1 MMKAIQKDDFVLCYI
16 KDLNKEETDYL
27 EDLNNFISTGEVN
40 FMIQKEDFDRVK
52 SILYTQLEKN
62 QDSYDLLKKRL
73 KAQFHIIYA

>member
-1 MMKAIQKDDFVLCYI
+1 
-16 KDLNKEETDYL
+16 LNKEETDYL